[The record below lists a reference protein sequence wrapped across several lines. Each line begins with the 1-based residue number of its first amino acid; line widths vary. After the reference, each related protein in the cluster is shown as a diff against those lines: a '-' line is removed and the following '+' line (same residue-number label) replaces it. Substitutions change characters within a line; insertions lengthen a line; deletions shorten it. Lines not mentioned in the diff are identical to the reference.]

1 MRENTF
7 LICIRGSLHLQVF
20 NKTIKSITMQVKLPY
35 VDPSETLGYFLSLK
49 PIEVPS
55 KHGTADVIDQKYFLV
70 RDETRL
76 IFL

>member
-7 LICIRGSLHLQVF
+7 LICISGNLHLQVF
-20 NKTIKSITMQVKLPY
+20 NKTIKNITMQVKLPD

-55 KHGTADVIDQKYFLV
+55 KHGADLIVQKYFLV

>member
-1 MRENTF
+1 MKENTY
-7 LICIRGSLHLQVF
+7 LVCIRGNLHLQVF
-20 NKTIKSITMQVKLPY
+20 NKTIKSITMQVKLPD

-55 KHGTADVIDQKYFLV
+55 KCGTDDWTEQKYFLV

>member
-1 MRENTF
+1 
-7 LICIRGSLHLQVF
+7 
-20 NKTIKSITMQVKLPY
+20 MQVKLPY

-55 KHGTADVIDQKYFLV
+55 KHGTAEVFDQKYFLV